1 MTGVGRVA
9 PRGLRQFRLVVSQ
22 GVEVRRAR
30 WASNGITSGGR
41 NRQMRVFVRNI
52 TNWR

>member
-1 MTGVGRVA
+1 MTSVGRVA
-9 PRGLRQFRLVVSQ
+9 PRGLRQFWLVVSQ

-41 NRQMRVFVRNI
+41 NGQMRVLVWNI
-52 TNWR
+52 TDWR